1 MTFFNPTATLLC
13 RKQSIVDLP
22 ASPGLWRLHWQVGN
36 TTLYSTFYTQLDQAC
51 IVWGVV
57 SALIFVTAQYAPI
70 SWFTQAIWW
79 SVLTVTGTLSMVI
92 LTPSWVKQELGWLL
106 YSWTILMLLGL
117 AITDLSICLG
127 WAGVLM
133 NLCPLWLGLIA
144 LGYLATGIGMR
155 SRTLILTGVVH
166 LLAMFILPYCAAW
179 QFLFTGIIT
188 GVTPLLLAEFQW
200 DSFGTCGK
208 H

>member
-1 MTFFNPTATLLC
+1 MTFFNPNAPLLC
-13 RKQSIVDLP
+13 RKQSIVGLP
-22 ASPGLWRLHWQVGN
+22 DSPGLWRLHWQVGDL
-36 TTLYSTFYTQLDQAC
+36 TLYSTFYTQLDQAC
-51 IVWGVV
+51 IVWGVI
-57 SALIFVTAQYAPI
+57 SALIFVTAQYVPI

-79 SVLTVTGTLSMVI
+79 SVLTVTGTLSMVA

-117 AITDLSICLG
+117 VITDFSICLG
-127 WAGVLM
+127 WATVLM

-155 SRTLILTGVVH
+155 SRTLILTGMVH
-166 LLAMFILPYCAAW
+166 LLGIFILPYCAAW

-200 DSFGTCGK
+200 DSFGTCGN